1 MMIEILIPS
10 LILTVLAYLFG
21 SLSSAI
27 ILCRIAGLPDPRTEG
42 SGNPG
47 ATNVKR
53 IAGSKLAALVL
64 VIDIVKGSLPVL
76 LAVLLGLSE
85 TWLALVALA
94 AFLGHLYPIFFQF
107 QGGKGVATALG
118 GFIVLSPLLTVA
130 VVSTWVM
137 TFIVT
142 RISSLS
148 AIIAALLAP
157 LYAFIWID
165 DQIAHSI
172 ITVMAALLLYRHR
185 SNIQRL
191 LAGKE
196 SRS

>member
-1 MMIEILIPS
+1 MIEILIPS

-191 LAGKE
+191 LAGEE

>member
-165 DQIAHSI
+165 GQIAHSI

-191 LAGKE
+191 LAGEE

>member
-42 SGNPG
+42 SGTPG

-191 LAGKE
+191 LAGEE

>member
-130 VVSTWVM
+130 VVSTWIM

-148 AIIAALLAP
+148 AIIAALFAP
-157 LYAFIWID
+157 LYAFIWIN
-165 DQIAHSI
+165 DQMAHSI

>member
-191 LAGKE
+191 LAGEE